1 MKKQILIPA
10 LLTVSALAAAV
21 NAEAATF
28 KTPKNYSI
36 IIADGAKTTGYF
48 SETRE
53 IELSEGKH
61 QLVVMFKGAFKKGH
75 DKIIASAVNPIV
87 INISH
92 VEKDDS
98 YSFTYRRITD
108 YEDATDYAAKQSITI
123 TKNGTPADRDEASYM
138 ILKSDKGFQLDR
150 DYIAELKSLDLL
162 YVSESNREI
171 KKNTAEKLS
180 NCRDSFTDCPT
191 EVVASAENITAVAE
205 KSNAEKMAADTAAG
219 KSVSAD
225 KVNIQMLEGLKSIYG
240 SADPETR
247 KAFKEWLKNN

>member
-1 MKKQILIPA
+1 
-10 LLTVSALAAAV
+10 
-21 NAEAATF
+21 
-28 KTPKNYSI
+28 
-36 IIADGAKTTGYF
+36 
-48 SETRE
+48 
-53 IELSEGKH
+53 
-61 QLVVMFKGAFKKGH
+61 
-75 DKIIASAVNPIV
+75 
-87 INISH
+87 
-92 VEKDDS
+92 
-98 YSFTYRRITD
+98 
-108 YEDATDYAAKQSITI
+108 
-123 TKNGTPADRDEASYM
+123 NGTPADRDEASYM

>member
-1 MKKQILIPA
+1 MKKQILVPA
-10 LLTVSALAAAV
+10 LLAVSAVAAAV
-21 NAEAATF
+21 NAEAASF

-53 IELSEGKH
+53 MELSEGKH
-61 QLVVMFKGAFKKGH
+61 QMVVMFKGAFKKGH

-87 INISH
+87 INIPN
-92 VEKDDS
+92 VKKDDS
-98 YSFTYRRITD
+98 YSFTFRRITD
-108 YEDATDYAAKQSITI
+108 YDDAMDYAAKQSITI
-123 TKNGTPADRDEASYM
+123 TKNGAPADRDEASYM
-138 ILKSDKGFQLDR
+138 ILKSDRGFQLDR
-150 DYIAELKSLDLL
+150 DYISELKSLDLL
-162 YVSESNREI
+162 YVSESNKEI

-191 EVVASAENITAVAE
+191 EVVASSENITAVAE
-205 KSNAEKMAADTAAG
+205 KS
-219 KSVSAD
+219 KSEERTSGVATENNISAD
-225 KVNIQMLEGLKSIYG
+225 KVNVQMLEGLKSIYG